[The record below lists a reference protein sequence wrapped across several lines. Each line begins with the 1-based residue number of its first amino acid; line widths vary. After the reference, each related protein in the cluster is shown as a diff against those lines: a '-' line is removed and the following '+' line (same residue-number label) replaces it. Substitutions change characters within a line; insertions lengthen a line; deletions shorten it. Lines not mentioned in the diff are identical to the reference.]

1 VGKEADPLSQDRVDR
16 DPVSL
21 VIECFYT
28 PQCPSLEVL
37 PERLARALAEE
48 GVQAEV
54 RHKILSVEEAQQR
67 GIGGSPTVWINN
79 VDILDAPSGAGT

>member
-1 VGKEADPLSQDRVDR
+1 VGKEADPVREYPVDR
-16 DPVSL
+16 SPTLL

-28 PQCPSLEVL
+28 PGCPSLEVL

-48 GVQAEV
+48 GELAEV
-54 RHKILSVEEAQQR
+54 HHQVLSVEEAQAR
-67 GIGGSPTVWINN
+67 SIGGSPTVWING